1 MPRFPE
7 KKLSIEIAVLKK
19 KGGENRVMNEFWN
32 KYTEILPREKLDA
45 IEFDYFKTLFS
56 YAKDNSN
63 LYKEKLKGIEAGDL
77 KTYADI
83 KKVPFTYKEELRK
96 WQENVEPFPYG
107 GLLGVPIDE
116 VCTFRQTSGTTGR
129 PVYVP
134 ETYESWQWRIE
145 SWCHILWMA
154 GFRPWH
160 RVFLP
165 FGYNVYVAFW
175 EAHYAAE
182 KIGCEVIPGGALD
195 TKGRVKKIIEMKANA
210 MAGTPTYLLNIA
222 QEAESMGIDPKFLGI
237 ERAIGAGEPLPEA
250 TRLRI
255 ENTYGCKMYDH
266 IGSTETCGFASMCK
280 AQKGLHIIEPFFL
293 LEMLDRETLSK
304 EVEVGDQGVIVIT
317 PLGRRSFPV
326 IRFNTNDVA
335 IKGPDTCECGRTSK
349 KLMEI
354 VGRVDDI
361 SKIRGVLFSP
371 KTVEQFIRAD
381 FPEIVEY
388 ELVVTR
394 DDIMDQILLRV
405 EVDPSLSKETAEE
418 VARRVGEEHKIKTNL
433 SCKVMLEPPC
443 TLPRYDLKAKRYKDM
458 RGSH

>member
-1 MPRFPE
+1 ME
-7 KKLSIEIAVLKK
+7 Y
-19 KGGENRVMNEFWN
+19 WN
-32 KYTEILPREKLDA
+32 SYTETLPQEKLER
-45 IEFDYFKTLFS
+45 IEFNYFKNMLFYGKS
-56 YAKDNSN
+56 HSN
-63 LYKEKLKGIEAGDL
+63 LYKEKLKGIEIGDI
-77 KTYADI
+77 KTVDDI

-96 WQENVEPFPYG
+96 WQEDVEPFPYG
-107 GLLGVPIDE
+107 GLLGVPIEE

-154 GFRPWH
+154 GFRPRH

-182 KIGCEVIPGGALD
+182 KLGCEVIPGGALD
-195 TKGRVKKIIEMKANA
+195 TKGRVNKIIELRANA
-210 MAGTPTYLLNIA
+210 MTGTPTYTLNIA
-222 QEAESMGIDPKFLGI
+222 QEAVAMGIDPKSLGI
-237 ERAIGAGEPLPEA
+237 ERILGAGEPLPEA
-250 TRLRI
+250 TRKRI
-255 ENTYGCKMYDH
+255 EETYGCKMFDH
-266 IGSTETCGFASMCK
+266 IGSTETCGFAGMCE

-293 LEMLDRETLSK
+293 VELLDRETLSK
-304 EVEVGDQGVIVIT
+304 EVAEGEQGVIVIT

-335 IKGPDTCECGRTSK
+335 IKGPSTCECGRTSR

-371 KTVEQFIRAD
+371 KTVEQLIRSE

-394 DDIMDQILLRV
+394 EGIMDEILLRI
-405 EVDPSLSKETAEE
+405 ETKAGLGKDESQA
-418 VARRVGEEHKIKTNL
+418 VADRLKDRHKIKTNL
-433 SCKVMLEPPC
+433 SCKVKVEPQGA
-443 TLPRYDLKAKRYKDM
+443 LPRYDLKAKRFKDM
-458 RGSH
+458 RGGH

>member
-1 MPRFPE
+1 ME
-7 KKLSIEIAVLKK
+7 Y
-19 KGGENRVMNEFWN
+19 WN
-32 KYTEILPREKLDA
+32 AYTETLPREQLEKV
-45 IEFDYFKTLFS
+45 EFSYFKNLFS
-56 YAKDNSN
+56 YAKSHSA
-63 LYKEKLKGIEAGDL
+63 LYKDKLKGVEVGDI
-77 KTYADI
+77 KTFDDI

-96 WQENVEPFPYG
+96 WQEDVEPFPYG
-107 GLLGVPIDE
+107 GLLGVDIRE
-116 VCTFRQTSGTTGR
+116 VSTFRQTSGTTGK

-154 GFRPWH
+154 GFRPTN

-175 EAHYAAE
+175 EAHYSAE

-195 TKGRVKKIIEMKANA
+195 TKGRVNKIIELKANA
-210 MAGTPTYLLNIA
+210 MCGTPTYCLNIA
-222 QEAESMGIDPKFLGI
+222 QEAVSMGIDPKSLGI
-237 ERAIGAGEPLPEA
+237 ERILGAGEPLPEA
-250 TRLRI
+250 TRTRI
-255 ENTYGCKMYDH
+255 ENTYGCHMFDH
-266 IGSTETCGFASMCK
+266 IGSTETCGFAGMCEAK
-280 AQKGLHIIEPFFL
+280 KGLHIVEPFFL
-293 LEMLDRETLSK
+293 VELLDRETLSK
-304 EVEVGDQGVIVIT
+304 EVEVGEQGVLVVT

-335 IKGPDTCECGRTSK
+335 IKGPSTCECGRTSR

-371 KTVEQFIRAD
+371 KTVEQLIRSE

-394 DDIMDQILLRV
+394 VDIMDVITLRM
-405 EVDPSLSKETAEE
+405 EADPKLSKDEAEQ
-418 VARRVGEEHKIKTNL
+418 VGKRLAERHKIKTNL
-433 SCKVMLEPPC
+433 TCKVKIEPPG
-443 TLPRYDLKAKRYKDM
+443 TLPRYDLKAKRFKDM
-458 RGSH
+458 RGGH